1 MKGFVVEI
9 HYSQTDTT
17 YVFVEGSKTP
27 EEAEEAVRKIT
38 SCPRVYKCGQVDMI
52 ITV

>member
-9 HYSQTDTT
+9 YYSQTDST

-27 EEAEEAVRKIT
+27 EEAVEIVKKRT
-38 SCPRVYKCGQVDMI
+38 SCIRVYKCGRIDRVI
-52 ITV
+52 KV